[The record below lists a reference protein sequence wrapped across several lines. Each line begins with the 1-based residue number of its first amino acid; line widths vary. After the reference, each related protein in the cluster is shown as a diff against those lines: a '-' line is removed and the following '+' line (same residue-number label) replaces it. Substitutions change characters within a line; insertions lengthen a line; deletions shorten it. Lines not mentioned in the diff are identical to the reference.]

1 MPVTRAYLALGSNQ
15 GDRLRQLQAALDS
28 LACNELSIIQVSPVY
43 ENRALGMGE
52 AEDFLN
58 AIAEIDTS
66 LSPINLLDRCLDVEA
81 ELGRVRGEEWAPRTI
96 DLDLITYGQKVI
108 KHPRLCL
115 PHPRLFE
122 RDFVVHPLN
131 DIAADLVICGQRVSD
146 MAQALPIDELTLT
159 DYCLHF

>member
-1 MPVTRAYLALGSNQ
+1 MPVNRAYLALGSNQ
-15 GDRLRQLQAALDS
+15 GDRLRQLQAAIDS
-28 LACNELSIIQVSPVY
+28 LACDELSIIQVSPVY

-81 ELGRVRGEEWAPRTI
+81 QLGRVRGKEWAPRTI

-115 PHPRLFE
+115 PHPRLSK
-122 RDFVVHPLN
+122 RDFVVHPMN
-131 DIAADLVICGQRVSD
+131 DIAPDLVISNQRVAD
-146 MAQALPIDELTLT
+146 MACALPADELTLT
-159 DYCLHF
+159 SHSLHF

>member
-15 GDRLRQLQAALDS
+15 GDRLRQLQEALDS
-28 LACNELSIIQVSPVY
+28 LACDELSIIQVSPVY

-66 LSPINLLDRCLDVEA
+66 LSPISLLDHCLDVEA
-81 ELGRVRGEEWAPRTI
+81 ELGRVRGKEWAPRTI

-108 KHPRLCL
+108 RHSRLCI
-115 PHPRLFE
+115 PHPRVAK

-131 DIAADLVICGQRVSD
+131 AIAPDLVICGRRVSD
-146 MAQALPIDELTLT
+146 MAYALPIDELTLT
-159 DYCLHF
+159 SHSLHF

>member
-1 MPVTRAYLALGSNQ
+1 MPVTRAYVALGSNQ

-28 LACNELSIIQVSPVY
+28 LACDELSIIQVSPVY

-81 ELGRVRGEEWAPRTI
+81 ELGRVRGKEWAPRTI

-115 PHPRLFE
+115 PHPRLFK

-131 DIAADLVICGQRVSD
+131 DIAPDLLISNQRVSD
-146 MAQALPIDELTLT
+146 WAYALPVDGLTLT
-159 DYCLHF
+159 SHSLHF

>member
-15 GDRLRQLQAALDS
+15 GDRLRQLQEALDS
-28 LACNELSIIQVSPVY
+28 LACDELSIIQVSPVY

-66 LSPINLLDRCLDVEA
+66 LSPINLLDRCLDVES

-96 DLDLITYGQKVI
+96 DLDLITVSYT
-108 KHPRLCL
+108 HLTL
-115 PHPRLFE
+115 PTK
-122 RDFVVHPLN
+122 FVV
-131 DIAADLVICGQRVSD
+131 
-146 MAQALPIDELTLT
+146 
-159 DYCLHF
+159 